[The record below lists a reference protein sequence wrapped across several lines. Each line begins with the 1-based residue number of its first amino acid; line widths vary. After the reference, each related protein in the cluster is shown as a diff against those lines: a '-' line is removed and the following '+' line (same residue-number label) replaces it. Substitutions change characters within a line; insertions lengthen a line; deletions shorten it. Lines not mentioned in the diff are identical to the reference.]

1 MGFLAGRGDHE
12 NVCLRKSV
20 VCVCISL
27 RVSVCPLCVC
37 VSRCLCEVVFLWALC
52 VGGCVLCV
60 CVRRCHLLVTPNGKV
75 RGDGARMG
83 DGDGVG
89 GQDPVMRRKCGSWEG
104 ICFSRPRSSPTS
116 LMTPNKR
123 QTAGSRL
130 DPPMQG
136 SGRGQVGTSCR
147 DRGSHSSAA
156 AGKSVRQDSAGQRYY
171 FKRSERRTGQVAP
184 GVPTL
189 SLGPSAA
196 QATLAGSM
204 TGALCSGGGAC
215 LSGC

>member
-1 MGFLAGRGDHE
+1 MGFLAGRGDRE

-27 RVSVCPLCVC
+27 RVSTCPLCVR
-37 VSRCLCEVVFLWALC
+37 VARCLCEVVFLWALC

-60 CVRRCHLLVTPNGKV
+60 CTQVPPPRDTKLKGPRRWSQDGGWG
-75 RGDGARMG
+75 RGR
-83 DGDGVG
+83 

-156 AGKSVRQDSAGQRYY
+156 AGKSIRQDSAGQRYY
-171 FKRSERRTGQVAP
+171 FKRSEQRTGQVAP
-184 GVPTL
+184 GVSTL

-196 QATLAGSM
+196 QATLAGPM
-204 TGALCSGGGAC
+204 TGALCWGGGAC